1 MRGRKACRKCRYIVE
16 TKVNECPVCGSRE
29 FTNRWEGF
37 IIVMDTSTRLNDLIS
52 LEKEGIYAIKI
63 M

>member
-16 TKVNECPVCGSRE
+16 TRVNECPVCGSKE
-29 FTNRWEGF
+29 FTNRWTGF
-37 IIVMDTSTRLNDLIS
+37 IIVIDTSTRLNNLIS
-52 LEKEGIYAIKI
+52 LEKEGIYAIRI